1 MPFKLFLFF
10 IFPFSLFCQNYI
22 IDREDLFSK
31 QYLSHI
37 QKYQLDSS
45 SKRIILYPRF
55 LLNSETNKTNNINQ
69 EYSLLGIGAKL
80 KISNNLIIDFFGDRL
95 FGEVNEDLSNFQDS
109 LGFYPGF
116 NNKQNINLIFKY
128 KLNSFIL
135 SDFGVGKHFIGEGYR
150 SLILSDIGASY
161 PYLKLNT
168 KFGNIKYYNLYTTF
182 LNPNMVDFGRKK
194 HAAIHYLSYD
204 ISKYVNIGIFESIL
218 WQSKS
223 ELANN
228 GFELAYFNPVIF
240 YRPVEFSK
248 QSNKANALMGITSNV
263 TISNFNIYTQFL
275 LDDLNIS
282 RQRDS
287 DDNYEGGFFQNKFG
301 YQIGLKASFPNSVL
315 MIEYN
320 QVQPYTYGHR
330 TVLQNYSHLNQAL
343 AHPMGANFRE
353 LIFLYELRLNNW
365 EFKFTNIFNRVGLD
379 SLNTHYGQNIFESD
393 FEAST
398 GGQLSYGN
406 YNGQGISTDF
416 LISKFEISR
425 GFDSFNLFFRLDH
438 KRRSSVS
445 LTKADVFFVFGVR
458 NYIFDFLEL
467 Y

>member
-1 MPFKLFLFF
+1 
-10 IFPFSLFCQNYI
+10 
-22 IDREDLFSK
+22 
-31 QYLSHI
+31 
-37 QKYQLDSS
+37 
-45 SKRIILYPRF
+45 
-55 LLNSETNKTNNINQ
+55 
-69 EYSLLGIGAKL
+69 
-80 KISNNLIIDFFGDRL
+80 
-95 FGEVNEDLSNFQDS
+95 
-109 LGFYPGF
+109 
-116 NNKQNINLIFKY
+116 
-128 KLNSFIL
+128 
-135 SDFGVGKHFIGEGYR
+135 
-150 SLILSDIGASY
+150 
-161 PYLKLNT
+161 
-168 KFGNIKYYNLYTTF
+168 
-182 LNPNMVDFGRKK
+182 MVDFGRKK

-204 ISKYVNIGIFESIL
+204 ISNYVNIGIFESIL

-263 TISNFNIYTQFL
+263 TISNFSIYTQFL

-315 MIEYN
+315 LIEYN

-425 GFDSFNLFFRLDH
+425 DFDSINLFFRVDH
-438 KRRSSVS
+438 KRKSSVS
-445 LTKADVFFVFGVR
+445 LTKSDVFFVFGVR